1 MQVLPIVRL
10 GHPALRG
17 VAQVLAPASLGDAA
31 VQELVDDMVATM
43 RAARGVGLAAPQVGI
58 PLQLFVYELAPPIA
72 GAALAADV
80 ADGREA
86 GADRDDRAGPE
97 DAAEP
102 SEPSDPPG
110 PSGPSDPSGS
120 SGPHGGPEPSVQ
132 ADQSER
138 ADRAALPDRDA
149 AGAIPLHVVV
159 NPMLTPQ
166 AGELVYDWEGC
177 LSIPDLRGLVP
188 RHPAVRV
195 RGLDRQGRPL
205 DYVAHGFEARIV
217 QHEFD
222 HLNGVVFLDRMRD
235 LRALAFREEWERYMA
250 VGAAEPPDPR
260 DPRAH
265 GTLDAPDVTAAGPPA
280 APAGEPVPGDPAVI

>member
-17 VAQVLAPASLGDAA
+17 VAQALAPASLGDAA
-31 VQELVDDMVATM
+31 VQELVDDMIATM

-72 GAALAADV
+72 GASGV

-86 GADRDDRAGPE
+86 GAERDHHADPE

-102 SEPSDPPG
+102 SEPSE
-110 PSGPSDPSGS
+110 PSEASGS
-120 SGPHGGPEPSVQ
+120 SGPSGPPGPPGGPEPSVQ
-132 ADQSER
+132 ADRSER
-138 ADRAALPDRDA
+138 ADPSALPDRDA
-149 AGAIPLHVVV
+149 AGTIPLHVVV
-159 NPMLTPQ
+159 NPMLTPL

-260 DPRAH
+260 DPRAQ
-265 GTLDAPDVTAAGPPA
+265 GTPDAPDTKAAGPPA
-280 APAGEPVPGDPAVI
+280 APAGEPAPGVPAVI